1 MFNLLR
7 PKRYSFVVT
16 LALLLAGIASGF
28 LWSWVFGQNANPA
41 FATGND
47 LPGPGAIIV
56 LAIGGIGLMRRPPK
70 GAR

>member
-1 MFNLLR
+1 MFNLR
-7 PKRYSFVVT
+7 PKRYSFLMT
-16 LALLLAGIASGF
+16 LAFLLTGTAAGF
-28 LWSWVFGQNANPA
+28 LWSSLLGNGELP

-70 GAR
+70 GQR